1 MPPSERDEIIALVTR
16 LQEQNARLTAANE
29 ELHKELAEAKRAGK
43 RQAAPFSKGKRTS
56 KPKRPGRKPGM
67 GLFSYRKPPSADE
80 VTEPVEDVPVSGDTC
95 PGCGGVLEHEGVRLA
110 YVTDLPPIRRP
121 QVTAYR
127 VQVCRCRSC
136 GKAVRG
142 RHPDIAPDQYGAS
155 AHRVG
160 KRLMAAAHVL
170 HYGVGVPVRKVPAV
184 LRALAGV
191 RVSQGAISQDALRR
205 AAGAVGD
212 AYSRLRT
219 SVRASPF
226 VHTDDTGW
234 RVGGERAFLMAFETE
249 EAAVYQVRARHRNEE
264 VREVVPSDY
273 GGVMVTDRGRSYDAQ
288 ALSGVKQQKCLAHVL
303 RSVSEVVHT
312 KTGRGRS
319 FGKSLSALLR
329 EAMDLWRAY
338 HRGEAEDFEVQAER
352 LKQQLSYHL
361 RDRPMTDAD
370 SYRLQNELGW
380 HDDRGNL
387 LRFLDDPNIEPTN
400 NRAERALRPAVIAR
414 KVSHCSKSVE
424 GADAFSAFTSVIRTL
439 ERNGDD
445 QSVVDRLCALFSGA
459 PLHSP
464 SRRTSPAIR

>member
-1 MPPSERDEIIALVTR
+1 M
-16 LQEQNARLTAANE
+16 
-29 ELHKELAEAKRAGK
+29 
-43 RQAAPFSKGKRTS
+43 
-56 KPKRPGRKPGM
+56 
-67 GLFSYRKPPSADE
+67 
-80 VTEPVEDVPVSGDTC
+80 
-95 PGCGGVLEHEGVRLA
+95 
-110 YVTDLPPIRRP
+110 
-121 QVTAYR
+121 
-127 VQVCRCRSC
+127 QVCRCRSC

-142 RHPDIAPDQYGAS
+142 RHRDIAPD
-155 AHRVG
+155 
-160 KRLMAAAHVL
+160 HVL

-184 LRALAGV
+184 LRALTGV

-288 ALSGVKQQKCLAHVL
+288 ALTGVKQQKCMAHVL
-303 RSVSEVVHT
+303 RSVSEVVET

-439 ERNGDD
+439 ERTGSRCTVVWRATRIPTTLNGW
-445 QSVVDRLCALFSGA
+445 
-459 PLHSP
+459 P
-464 SRRTSPAIR
+464 TIRIIVGR

>member
-1 MPPSERDEIIALVTR
+1 MALVEGLQGLVAR
-16 LQEQNARLTAANE
+16 LQEQVAELKAANE

-43 RQAAPFSKGKRTS
+43 RQAAPFSKGRRSS
-56 KPKRPGRKPGM
+56 KPKRPGRKPGT
-67 GLFSYRKPPSADE
+67 GQFIYRKPPSADE
-80 VTEPVEDVPVSGDTC
+80 VTEPVVEAPVLGDTC
-95 PGCGGVLEHEGVRLA
+95 PGCGGVLEHEGESIA
-110 YVTDLPPIRRP
+110 YVTDLPPVPRP

-127 VQVCRCRSC
+127 VQVCRRRSC

-142 RHPDIAPDQYGAS
+142 RHPDIAPDQDQYGAS

-184 LRALAGV
+184 LRALTGV

-212 AYSRLRT
+212 AYRKLRT
-219 SVRASPF
+219 SVRASLF

-288 ALSGVKQQKCLAHVL
+288 ALSEVRQQKCLAHVL
-303 RSVSEVVHT
+303 RSVSEVVQT

-329 EAMDLWRAY
+329 DAMELWRAY

-361 RDRPMTDAD
+361 RDRPMADAD
-370 SYRLQNELGW
+370 NWRLQNELGW
-380 HDDRGNL
+380 HDDRGSL
-387 LRFLDDPNIEPTN
+387 LRFLDDPSIEPTN
-400 NRAERALRPAVIAR
+400 DRAERALRGAVIAR
-414 KVSHCSKSVE
+414 KVSHCSKNVE

-439 ERNGDD
+439 ERNGGD
-445 QSVVDRLCALFSGA
+445 QPVVDRLCAVFSGA
-459 PLHSP
+459 PVHSP
-464 SRRTSPAIR
+464 SL